1 MPIWKSRRR
10 DGTLLIY
17 TEQGEKHF
25 MGDLGYVE
33 RLPRPD
39 GERPW
44 RGAIFNENLY
54 DNRYMNFNTC
64 EEAKTWVA
72 VTVRMQS

>member
-1 MPIWKSRRR
+1 MPIWVSQRR
-10 DGTLLIY
+10 DGTLHVYIER
-17 TEQGEKHF
+17 TEPFSE
-25 MGDLGYVE
+25 DLGYVE

-39 GERPW
+39 GERLW

-54 DNRYMNFNTC
+54 DNMYMNFNTC